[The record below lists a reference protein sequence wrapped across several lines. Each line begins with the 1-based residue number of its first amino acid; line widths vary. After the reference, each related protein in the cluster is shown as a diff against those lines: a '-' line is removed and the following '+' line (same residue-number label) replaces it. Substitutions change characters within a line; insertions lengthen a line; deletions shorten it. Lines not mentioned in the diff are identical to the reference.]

1 MKIRDIVTET
11 ASAGATGAGSVA
23 AVNSVV
29 GSMIKRPDPSI
40 YSKKKKKVEAK
51 KNGPVPQKPNQNNH
65 VAKHSRNMPGAGSH
79 KTKKDYNRKDFKAYD
94 INKETENE
102 SS

>member
-23 AVNSVV
+23 AVNSVI
-29 GSMIKRPDPSI
+29 GGMIKRPDPSI
-40 YSKKKKKVEAK
+40 YSKKKKKVK
-51 KNGPVPQKPNQNNH
+51 KLK
-65 VAKHSRNMPGAGSH
+65 S
-79 KTKKDYNRKDFKAYD
+79 D
-94 INKETENE
+94 E

>member
-23 AVNSVV
+23 AVNSVI
-29 GSMIKRPDPSI
+29 GGIIKRPDPSI
-40 YSKKKKKVEAK
+40 YSKKKKKVK
-51 KNGPVPQKPNQNNH
+51 KLK
-65 VAKHSRNMPGAGSH
+65 S
-79 KTKKDYNRKDFKAYD
+79 D
-94 INKETENE
+94 E

>member
-23 AVNSVV
+23 AVSSVI
-29 GSMIKRPDPSI
+29 GGIIKRPDPSI
-40 YSKKKKKVEAK
+40 YAKKKK
-51 KNGPVPQKPNQNNH
+51 
-65 VAKHSRNMPGAGSH
+65 
-79 KTKKDYNRKDFKAYD
+79 TKKVKS
-94 INKETENE
+94 NE